1 MQIPLRY
8 LAHSRSGD
16 KGNIFN
22 VGVFAYEPAF
32 HPYLVE
38 QLTAEK
44 VKAFYKVA
52 ERVDRHVADNIHGMN
67 FVLHGA
73 LAGGVS
79 RTLALDNYGKA
90 MSSVILRID
99 IEVPPDIERLVRRRF
114 PALPVATGPSP

>member
-44 VKAFYKVA
+44 VKVFYKVA

-114 PALPVATGPSP
+114 PTLPAAAGPSP

>member
-114 PALPVATGPSP
+114 PALPAATGASP

>member
-1 MQIPLRY
+1 MEIALRY

-22 VGVFAYEPAF
+22 VGVFAYEPSAY
-32 HPYLVE
+32 PYLVE

-44 VKAFYKVA
+44 VCAFYKVA
-52 ERVDRHVADNIHGMN
+52 ERVDRHLADNICGMN
-67 FVLHGA
+67 FVMHNA

-90 MSSVILRID
+90 MSSAILRMPID
-99 IEVPPDIERLVRRRF
+99 LPEELAEQALKRF
-114 PALPVATGPSP
+114 SAVLQS

>member
-1 MQIPLRY
+1 MEITLRY

-22 VGVFAYEPAF
+22 VGVFAYEPAYY
-32 HPYLVE
+32 PYLVE

-44 VKAFYKVA
+44 VQVFYKVA
-52 ERVDRHVADNIHGMN
+52 ERVDRFLADNICGMN
-67 FVLHGA
+67 FMMHNA

-90 MSSVILRID
+90 MSSAILRMPVD
-99 IEVPPDIERLVRRRF
+99 LPEALAKEALRRF
-114 PALPVATGPSP
+114 SSAP

>member
-32 HPYLVE
+32 HPHLVE

-99 IEVPPDIERLVRRRF
+99 IEVPPEIEALVRRRF
-114 PALPVATGPSP
+114 PALPAATDPSP

>member
-22 VGVFAYEPAF
+22 VGVFAYDPAF
-32 HPYLVE
+32 YPSLVE

-44 VKAFYKVA
+44 VKALYKVA
-52 ERVDRHVADNIHGMN
+52 ERVDRHVADNLHGMN

-90 MSSVILRID
+90 MSSAILRLLID
-99 IEVPPDIERLVRRRF
+99 VPPEIEALVRERF
-114 PALPVATGPSP
+114 PGLPDQAA

>member
-90 MSSVILRID
+90 MSSVILCID

-114 PALPVATGPSP
+114 PALPAATNA

>member
-99 IEVPPDIERLVRRRF
+99 IEVPPDIELLVRRRF
-114 PALPVATGPSP
+114 PALPAATGPSP

>member
-38 QLTAEK
+38 QLTAER

-114 PALPVATGPSP
+114 PALPAATSPSP